1 MERYKRKFPQL
12 FVETYSRNLA
22 LVMRCGD
29 ASGSSAEW
37 ELVHL
42 SVRVRVLAIAIEF
55 YPRLFINPGSQIE
68 NE

>member
-1 MERYKRKFPQL
+1 MFPQL

-29 ASGSSAEW
+29 ASGSSVEL

-42 SVRVRVLAIAIEF
+42 SVRVRVLAITIEST
-55 YPRLFINPGSQIE
+55 LDCS
-68 NE
+68 